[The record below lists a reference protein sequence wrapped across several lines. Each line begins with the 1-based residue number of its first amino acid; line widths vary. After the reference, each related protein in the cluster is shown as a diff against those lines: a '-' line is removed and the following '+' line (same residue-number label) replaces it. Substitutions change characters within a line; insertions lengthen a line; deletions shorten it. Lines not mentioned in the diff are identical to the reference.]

1 MAAVWPHSIRYGREV
16 GTTMLVYIMG
26 LAYAASSPIILP
38 FALAF
43 FVMSWCD
50 LGPLPIRTC
59 ARHGS
64 QGD

>member
-16 GTTMLVYIMG
+16 GTTMLVYIMA

-43 FVMSWCD
+43 FVMSW
-50 LGPLPIRTC
+50 
-59 ARHGS
+59 
-64 QGD
+64 